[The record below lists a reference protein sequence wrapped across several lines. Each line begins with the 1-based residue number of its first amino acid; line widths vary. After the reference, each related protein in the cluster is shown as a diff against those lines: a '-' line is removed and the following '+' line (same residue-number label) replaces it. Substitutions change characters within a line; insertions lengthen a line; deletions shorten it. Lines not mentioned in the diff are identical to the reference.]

1 MRSEAASGSVQRR
14 AASRFRDRQHAA
26 VVTAK
31 KENPAVG
38 TPGQTFVVIGVLRF
52 LNMRPGCDS
61 YRLRSVESIFYFSAV
76 YLLVLLFSCSSMT
89 FQI

>member
-1 MRSEAASGSVQRR
+1 VRQR
-14 AASRFRDRQHAA
+14 ADL
-26 VVTAK
+26 VTAK

-52 LNMRPGCDS
+52 QICGQAVIHIAEQRRIDFL
-61 YRLRSVESIFYFSAV
+61 FFSPV